1 MGASFS
7 TPAMKKE
14 FIEYAN
20 SSEFPDTV
28 PKWHEYDPETRQ
40 VFLWVFGEWN
50 MDIKEDFE
58 DFVKQYD
65 KKILIGTM
73 MLNNQTGD
81 SYEDID

>member
-1 MGASFS
+1 MGSFS

-28 PKWHEYDPETRQ
+28 TEWHAYDPETKQ
-40 VFLWVFGEWN
+40 VFLWVEGEWN
-50 MDIKEDFE
+50 PVIKEHFE

-65 KKILIGTM
+65 RKILIGTM
-73 MLNNQTGD
+73 AFGHQTRG
-81 SYEDID
+81 SHEDMD